1 MTPKAPTPRDPNAAR
16 AAAANLFIHGFPP
29 VLMDLVRRAHPVG
42 FHQFQV
48 IPHDAANL
56 APGLADNDPR
66 VVICSAFLDIA
77 NEPVVLRLPH
87 TFGRFFSLTL
97 LDSVGQPFESVG
109 SRTGDDVGVDLAL
122 VGPSW
127 RGELPQ
133 GLRAR
138 RAPGGLIWAV
148 SRIHAHSQLDRR
160 DTVKVAES
168 LGVAAL
174 QPEHQRRGMTPSQLE
189 PPPSSCLRQLAQL
202 APAAFFHRLE
212 TVLKLAPASYR
223 AVAGPLI
230 ASFPQE
236 VDAPQDPTQWPQDL
250 ADEIAAGFTDGLEAI
265 RTAAAAPATVEGED
279 PCWRIQSHGLHKRPS
294 SPLAAAARAFASLGA
309 VVGEDVLSLT
319 CGSDQ
324 TGAPLTGPHGYRI
337 RFPRDGLPPVNAF
350 WRLTVHPESGEAP
363 IEVGSYSDL
372 TPNPDG
378 SCDIHIQHWPPPID
392 QLVNWLST
400 PDGPITL
407 VMRLYSPRPAALNGP
422 WRMPPVS
429 RLDSG
434 SRSSEIHAPQLAQP
448 PVPRLRPWPVGRK
461 KTPVNRNLLGAAAVL
476 GVGLAAALWTPGA
489 RAATPMPSSAPTLS
503 PLS

>member
-1 MTPKAPTPRDPNAAR
+1 VEKGDAKVTPEAPTARDPDGAR

-48 IPHDAANL
+48 IPYDAANL
-56 APGLADNDPR
+56 APGLEEDDPR
-66 VVICSAFLDIA
+66 VVICSAFLDVGY
-77 NEPVVLRLPH
+77 EPIVLRLPH
-87 TFGRFFSLTL
+87 TYGRFFSLTL
-97 LDSVGQPFESVG
+97 LDSVGQSFESLG

-160 DTVKVAES
+160 DAVRVAES

-174 QPEHQRRGMTPSQLE
+174 RPERRRRGTTTALLE
-189 PPPSSCLRQLAQL
+189 PPSSPCVRQLAQL
-202 APAAFFHRLE
+202 SPAAFFHRLE
-212 TVLKLAPASYR
+212 TVLKLAPTSFR
-223 AVAGPLI
+223 AVVGPII
-230 ASFPQE
+230 ADFLRE
-236 VDAPQDPTQWPQDL
+236 LDAPPDPTQWPQDL
-250 ADEIAAGFTDGLEAI
+250 ADDIAVGFADAMEAI
-265 RTAAAAPATVEGED
+265 RAAAAVPAALESED
-279 PCWRIQSHGLHKRPS
+279 LGWRILSNALHDRSS
-294 SPLAAAARAFASLGA
+294 SPLAAAARTFTGLGA
-309 VVGEDVLSLT
+309 VVREDVLSLT
-319 CGSDQ
+319 CSTDE
-324 TGAPLTGPHGYRI
+324 TGAPLSGPQGYRI

-350 WRLTVHPESGEAP
+350 WRLTVHAEGGHPP
-363 IEVGSYSDL
+363 VEVGSYSDL

-378 SCDIHIQHWPPPID
+378 SCDIHIQHWPPPVD

-407 VMRLYSPRPAALNGP
+407 VMRLYSPRPAALSGP
-422 WRMPPVS
+422 WRMPAVC

-434 SRSSEIHAPQLAQP
+434 SRGQEAPAPNVSSPSP
-448 PVPRLRPWPVGRK
+448 RRLRPSSVDWK
-461 KTPVNRNLLGAAAVL
+461 KTPVKRNFQGEA
-476 GVGLAAALWTPGA
+476 GHK
-489 RAATPMPSSAPTLS
+489 
-503 PLS
+503 